1 MFEVFQSE
9 RGSARP
15 WHRRDLLALSAGLHV
30 LLVLGATRIPVGT
43 PAPLLES
50 IPEETVTFVEIL
62 RKQPT
67 PPAPAPVPAPRPVAA
82 RAPGEVDESP
92 PPRPRPRPAAPPPAR
107 LLGTP
112 LQLPPVTPKPLVAS
126 SLQPVGSERPS
137 PLATGPV
144 AWAGSGPPG
153 TAADSA
159 GDGGGEGGPAGGG
172 GGTSDEP
179 LELSMVAERPILRNA
194 EQVRRMWKR
203 LYPRG
208 MNSRNIEGDAVIS
221 FVVDTRGRVEPE
233 SAVLIR
239 ASHPDFGQATLK
251 GVDDL
256 RFRPARLNGRPVR
269 VRVELPVLWRLA
281 DFK

>member
-1 MFEVFQSE
+1 MFEVFQNE
-9 RGSARP
+9 KGGARP

-30 LLVLGATRIPVGT
+30 LLVLGATRIPVGS

-62 RKQPT
+62 RKQP
-67 PPAPAPVPAPRPVAA
+67 APSRPAPRPVAA
-82 RAPGEVDESP
+82 RAPGEAVESP
-92 PPRPRPRPAAPPPAR
+92 RPRPRPRPAAPPPAR

-112 LQLPPVTPKPLVAS
+112 LQLPPETPKAVAPS
-126 SLQPVGSERPS
+126 SLQPVGSEKPS

-144 AWAGSGPPG
+144 AWVGSGPPG

-159 GDGGGEGGPAGGG
+159 GDGGGDGGPAGGG
-172 GGTSDEP
+172 GDGTAEEP

-221 FVVDTRGRVEPE
+221 FVVDIRGRVERE